1 MHSAYRIGGLTY
13 HWEVPFPTEAHN
25 VAESHCRVERGVS
38 IQHLMTVRNLLT
50 ALVLTT
56 LVGCGGVSSSAA
68 CKQGYPE
75 PCNDEG
81 QGQRAPVSNGL
92 LGLEC
97 DGGSESATADFFPHA
112 PQNQFA
118 ESVGEPSAELAA
130 LKLLS
135 FGRAF
140 DPNSYVVDTSQAGR
154 VTYSDA
160 QGAVVADVV
169 VLSTSTDGF
178 VATEMQVCKSALNA
192 S

>member
-1 MHSAYRIGGLTY
+1 MPILRPMTMR
-13 HWEVPFPTEAHN
+13 N
-25 VAESHCRVERGVS
+25 V
-38 IQHLMTVRNLLT
+38 LT
-50 ALVLTT
+50 ALVLTS

-68 CKQGYPE
+68 CEQGYPG

-81 QGQRAPVSNGL
+81 QGQRMPVSTGL

-140 DPNSYVVDTSQAGR
+140 DPSAYAVDTSQAGR

-169 VLSTSTDGF
+169 VLSTRTDGF
-178 VATEMQVCKSALNA
+178 VATEMQVCKAALNA

>member
-1 MHSAYRIGGLTY
+1 MPVLRPMTMR
-13 HWEVPFPTEAHN
+13 N
-25 VAESHCRVERGVS
+25 V
-38 IQHLMTVRNLLT
+38 LT
-50 ALVLTT
+50 ALVLTS

-68 CKQGYPE
+68 CEQGSPD

-81 QGQRAPVSNGL
+81 QEQRAPVSTGL

-130 LKLLS
+130 LKLLT

-140 DPNSYVVDTSQAGR
+140 DPNAYAVDTSQAGR
-154 VTYSDA
+154 VTYRDV

-169 VLSTSTDGF
+169 VLSTRTDGF
-178 VATEMQVCKSALNA
+178 VATEMQVCKAALNA